1 MKKIVGLGGICG
13 AVAPV
18 ITYACIL
25 LAIGSYREFNWI
37 NNALSDLGV
46 VSGITMTVFNAG
58 LIVGG
63 ILFTIFALG
72 LTQFL
77 GKKLLGRAGSWILV
91 IACVS
96 LICIGIF
103 NEHVK
108 PIHYIVSVSLFF
120 FMPIALWILTGA
132 FWANGQKTMSI
143 FTLAIGIAAAT
154 PWILEFT
161 IHYAANVAIPEFI
174 SGLATSIWALVLSV
188 KMLREPEHST
198 S

>member
-1 MKKIVGLGGICG
+1 MQKIVGLGGVCG

-18 ITYACIL
+18 ITYVCIL
-25 LAIGSYREFNWI
+25 LAIGSDREFSWI

-46 VSGITMTVFNAG
+46 VSGITMTVFNVG
-58 LIVGG
+58 LIIGG

-72 LTQFL
+72 LTQFF
-77 GKKLLGRAGSWILV
+77 GKKFLGRVGSWILV

-120 FMPIALWILTGA
+120 FMPIALWILTGV
-132 FWANGQKTMSI
+132 FWANGQKTMSL
-143 FTLAIGIAAAT
+143 FTLAIGIVAAT

-161 IHYAANVAIPEFI
+161 IQYAANVAIPEFV
-174 SGLATSIWALVLSV
+174 SGLATSIWTIVLSI
-188 KMLREPEHST
+188 KMLKEPKHST
-198 S
+198 